1 MTVAVARPEGPVAIA
16 AATPTGLA
24 TRVLAF
30 VTDAL
35 IIDVVIWLVG
45 GAVAVTASA
54 LQLPDTAHTALLA
67 GGAVIGA
74 LWAGGYFVF
83 FWSTTGQTPGNRL
96 MRIRV
101 RAASHDGPLRP
112 IRAVWRLVGVVA
124 SLLALGL
131 PLLMILFD
139 ARRRGV
145 HDIMGRSIVVDVPA
159 TRRPRTPVAGP

>member
-1 MTVAVARPEGPVAIA
+1 MTVTAVRPEAPVAP
-16 AATPTGLA
+16 ATGSYTGLA

-30 VTDAL
+30 AADAL
-35 IIDVVIWLVG
+35 LIDVVIWLVG
-45 GAVAVTASA
+45 GAIAVTASA
-54 LQLPDTAHTALLA
+54 LHLPSGANTALVA
-67 GGAVIGA
+67 VGAAIGCI
-74 LWAGGYFVF
+74 WAGGYFVF

-112 IRAVWRLVGVVA
+112 MRAVWRLVGVVA
-124 SLLALGL
+124 SLITLGL

-145 HDIMGRSIVVDVPA
+145 HDVMGHSVVVDVPSP
-159 TRRPRTPVAGP
+159 RRARNPVAAP